1 MKLGRCPV
9 CHSELHL
16 DAILEDDAGRELLTL
31 LATLPNGAGKAM
43 VAYIGLFRPPKS
55 NLSNSRAVKLVN
67 EVLAQHQAG
76 RVLTHALSET
86 VERIRSKRINGDNK
100 PLSGHSYLREV
111 YRTSEQMFAQTS
123 NIAARERDES
133 KRETDQDKGRDD
145 YLAQM
150 HRLGRDVSTLPG
162 GVDWLERN
170 RGENH
175 GG

>member
-9 CHSELHL
+9 CHSDLHL

-31 LATLPNGAGKAM
+31 LVKLPGAAAKAM
-43 VAYIGLFRPPKS
+43 VAYIGLFRPDKS
-55 NLSNSRAVKLVN
+55 NLSHSRAVKLVN
-67 EVLAQHQAG
+67 EVLAQHPPG

-86 VERIRSKRINGDNK
+86 VERIRAKRISGDKK
-100 PLSGHSYLREV
+100 PLSGHRYLREV
-111 YRTSEQMFAQTS
+111 YRSSEQIFAQTS

-133 KRETDQDKGRDD
+133 HRVTDQDRNRDD

-150 HRLGRDVSTLPG
+150 KRMGQDVSKLPG
-162 GVDWLERN
+162 GAEWLMRN
-170 RGENH
+170 GGENH

>member
-9 CHSELHL
+9 CHSDLHL

-31 LATLPNGAGKAM
+31 LTKLPGGAAKAM
-43 VAYIGLFRPPKS
+43 VAYIGLFRPEKS
-55 NLSNSRAVKLVN
+55 NLSHSRAVKLIN
-67 EVLAQHQAG
+67 EVLAQHQPG

-86 VERIRSKRINGDNK
+86 VERIRAKRIKGDKK

-133 KRETDQDKGRDD
+133 KRETEQDKSRDD
-145 YLAQM
+145 YLAHM
-150 HRLGRDVSTLPG
+150 HRLGQDVSKLPG
-162 GVDWLERN
+162 GAEWLERN
-170 RGENH
+170 GGGNH
-175 GG
+175 G

>member
-55 NLSNSRAVKLVN
+55 NLSNSRAVKLVK

-133 KRETDQDKGRDD
+133 KRETDHDRNRDD

-150 HRLGRDVSTLPG
+150 QRMGQDVSKLPG
-162 GVDWLERN
+162 GPEWFERTQ
-170 RGENH
+170 
-175 GG
+175 GGKNGG

>member
-16 DAILEDDAGRELLTL
+16 DAILEDDAGRELLTQ

-55 NLSNSRAVKLVN
+55 NLSNSRAVKLVK
-67 EVLAQHQAG
+67 EVLAQHPAG

-111 YRTSEQMFAQTS
+111 YRTSETMFAQTS

-133 KRETDQDKGRDD
+133 KRETDHDRNRDD

-150 HRLGRDVSTLPG
+150 QRMGQDVSKLPG
-162 GVDWLERN
+162 GPEWLERTQ
-170 RGENH
+170 
-175 GG
+175 GGKNG